1 MKIDKVEYVSKQNM
15 IKIGFGFLFV
25 IGIFLLVES
34 FYKYFDIK
42 HPEYKENIFNLASIY
57 VSTVFEEKDRYN
69 IPAELKKEDFEFVY
83 EESKYSKKINLLD
96 RSFTEK
102 GIFVYKSK
110 ITNNAIEI
118 EWHSNKSKYVDK
130 VEVKIYF

>member
-1 MKIDKVEYVSKQNM
+1 MKINKVEYVTKQNM

-25 IGIFLLVES
+25 IGIFILVES
-34 FYKYFDIK
+34 FYKYSDMK

-57 VSTVFEEKDRYN
+57 ISTVFEEKDRYN
-69 IPAELKKEDFEFVY
+69 IPVELKKDDFEFVY

-96 RSFTEK
+96 RSFSEK

-110 ITNNAIEI
+110 FTNNAIEI

-130 VEVKIYF
+130 VEVKTYF